1 MSGVVH
7 ELAKKGFGQGTNELY
22 DKARPSYQANALSYI
37 RQSVKAQPPLNI
49 VERVPIGAGTGIF
62 TRALLAHPEWSTSIQ
77 KLSALEPSAGMRE
90 VFAKSVSDERV
101 TINEGFFDN
110 TGVPDGQA
118 DLVVIAQAFHWCPD
132 FDAASKEFSRILKP
146 DGIVALI
153 WNLEDR
159 DAAGW
164 VGQLRDRIEAYEQGT
179 PQFRLGLWR
188 EAFNETYEKLFQPPV
203 EKIWK
208 YHLPGTL
215 DIVTSRAFS
224 KSYVAVQPE
233 DVKAEIK
240 KDIQTI
246 VERGDGK
253 KWIDEANGV
262 FEYPYRTYV
271 IIMNRK

>member
-7 ELAKKGFGQGTNELY
+7 ELARKGFGQGTNELY
-22 DKARPSYQANALSYI
+22 DRVRPSYQANALSFI

-49 VERVPIGAGTGIF
+49 VEIGAGTGIF

-90 VFAKSVSDERV
+90 VFAKSVTDERV
-101 TINEGFFDN
+101 TIKEGFFDN
-110 TGVPDGQA
+110 TGVPDGQV
-118 DLVVIAQAFHWCPD
+118 DLIVIAQAFHWCPD
-132 FDAASKEFSRILKP
+132 FDAAAVEFSRILKP

-159 DAAGW
+159 EVAEW
-164 VGQLRDRIEAYEQGT
+164 VGQVRDCVESYEQGA

-188 EAFNETYEKLFQPPV
+188 KVFNETYEKLFEPPV
-203 EKIWK
+203 EKVWD
-208 YHLPGTL
+208 YLLPGTL
-215 DIVTSRAFS
+215 EIVTNRAFS
-224 KSYVAVQPE
+224 RSYVAIQTD
-233 DVKAEIK
+233 DVKAKIK
-240 KDIQTI
+240 TDIQAI

-262 FEYPYRTYV
+262 FEHPHKTYV
-271 IIMNRK
+271 VIMNKK